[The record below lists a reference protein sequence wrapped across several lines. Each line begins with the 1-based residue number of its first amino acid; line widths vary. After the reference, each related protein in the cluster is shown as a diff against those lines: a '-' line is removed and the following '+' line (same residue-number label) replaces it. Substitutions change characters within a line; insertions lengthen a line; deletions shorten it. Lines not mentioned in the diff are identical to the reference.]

1 MSNISTVADAMSTA
15 LNNSTTM
22 SNTGRIQQLYEAFG
36 RGDVATILTQ
46 VTDDVDWD
54 NSRVASKICPWNGN
68 FSGKA
73 NLPGFF
79 KAVGEELKFRV
90 FDAHTFI
97 ESGNRVA
104 VLLRIESNLAK
115 NGHALENDV
124 VHVWTFDDRGLVAS
138 YRHFND
144 TGLELQAWNA

>member
-1 MSNISTVADAMSTA
+1 MLFRS
-15 LNNSTTM
+15 
-22 SNTGRIQQLYEAFG
+22 
-36 RGDVATILTQ
+36 
-46 VTDDVDWD
+46 
-54 NSRVASKICPWNGN
+54 
-68 FSGKA
+68 
-73 NLPGFF
+73 
-79 KAVGEELKFRV
+79 EELKFRV